1 MQDFVLFGTLLNVL
15 TVTVGS
21 LVGLGIRRLGLGKR
35 LGDRGKRFS
44 DALFYAIGLCVILI
58 GIDGAITGSVNGQI
72 ISAFPQGSA
81 EFSDISTER
90 TLIIIL
96 SMVIGVLVGEFT
108 RLSISTSSGAGL
120 RA

>member
-58 GIDGAITGSVNGQI
+58 GIDGAITTYLI
-72 ISAFPQGSA
+72 IAPNHRVKFTTASTFIKINC
-81 EFSDISTER
+81 ISTQR
-90 TLIIIL
+90 LICN
-96 SMVIGVLVGEFT
+96 
-108 RLSISTSSGAGL
+108 
-120 RA
+120 